1 SFQYYVK
8 VLCYP
13 ATSAESSQGKS
24 KLDPSQEISN
34 LNDTLAETGSRC
46 VTSSSSQQTNDQSGY
61 PNCHDNQDVTS
72 RNQRDQI
79 VDTADCVNVEDPGKQ
94 AKCPEKNRDS

>member
-13 ATSAESSQGKS
+13 ATSAENSREKS
-24 KLDPSQEISN
+24 KLDPSQESSD
-34 LNDTLAETGSRC
+34 LNDTLAETRSRC

-61 PNCHDNQDVTS
+61 PNCHDNQDVNS

-79 VDTADCVNVEDPGKQ
+79 VDTADCVNIEDSGKQ
-94 AKCPEKNRDS
+94 PICPEKNWDS